1 MRKIVFCGVIVIV
14 IGFVLILYSIIQT
27 GSFDMADPY
36 PTKRGLLILGF
47 VMMAGGGLIAL
58 SPFGKK

>member
-1 MRKIVFCGVIVIV
+1 MRKIVFGGIVV
-14 IGFVLILYSIIQT
+14 VLIGFVLILYSIIQT

-36 PTKRGLLILGF
+36 PIKRGVLILGF